1 MSDGVVFCLEYLTEQ
16 WMLNDRGGFE
26 LARLTKYQ
34 LLDYQDGYLL
44 SIGEKGQ
51 SGFYHKLEI
60 EEEKSKGS
68 NFLSRVKLDLMAEFK
83 VDHVKK
89 AVVSL

>member
-1 MSDGVVFCLEYLTEQ
+1 MFCLEYLTEQ
-16 WMLNDRGGFE
+16 WMQNDRGGFD
-26 LARLTKYQ
+26 LAKLSKYQ
-34 LLDYQDGYLL
+34 LLDFQEGNLL

-83 VDHVKK
+83 IDNVKK
-89 AVVSL
+89 EVVSL